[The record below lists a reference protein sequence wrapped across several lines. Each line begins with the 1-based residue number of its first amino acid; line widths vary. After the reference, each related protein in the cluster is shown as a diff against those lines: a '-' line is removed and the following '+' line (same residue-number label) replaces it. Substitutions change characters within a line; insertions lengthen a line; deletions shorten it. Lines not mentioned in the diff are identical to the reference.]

1 MTIFKRFIKL
11 LLILFVLFISTILV
25 TYLSLLYKP
34 ESIFLIANKTVTKNY
49 SFEYSKIDS
58 KVSLLRPVISIDD
71 ILVRDQNKKVVLKS
85 KKILVGID
93 LLKSFS
99 LGFIHLTNLKIDNL
113 NFSQDSS
120 SDKNTNFKMYIQ
132 SLDIESN
139 SNKFI
144 SLNSRILSRSGKLSI
159 VSEHGEFNNI
169 NFNKLNIFN
178 KLNDSKYYYSIY
190 FNLDEQILDE
200 NELIDLSSF
209 DEYKLDLTLYSSG
222 YFASDSNLFVTNNR
236 YSFKDSKL
244 KTKTGYLFENINAVL
259 YENSKKEITGIFD
272 ARIPDQNIS
281 GSIQINNNNNITM
294 YTNLKFDMNEILNYE
309 NFLILSGREEF
320 ETKIFISNGNTSLNL
335 KSKLKDTEIVS
346 NINELNKKF
355 AEELDTS
362 IFIENITRPTYLIKN
377 QRFYAFIG
385 DDNNGFFSLG
395 SSFDEQI
402 KVKDFT
408 DGFHIYLTLK
418 NLKINNILIPSDT
431 SNNANLKSLNLRIDE
446 LNFFNNIYKN
456 QTFKVNFKENS
467 SLSTFN
473 GDNLNG
479 SIKIDEAGF
488 IRIDVFD
495 TKFEFKGLDIIE
507 SQNNFD
513 VNNINLRFV
522 GKNIQTYDDLF
533 QDIDFYLLRNKNITT
548 VDNINISSKNLNIG
562 PYNDEDKAYISYN
575 NKNDMYKVRGSYKIY
590 NENSPLKNLLNYDF
604 DYLFTNLNIQW
615 IGIDQLKNIEGRVD
629 FLLKDFK
636 SNAELPNSAF
646 LRALKIFNLNAIIEN
661 INNEANLASSN
672 LYINRAEGDFYIG
685 KNRALIS
692 EPIKIETSEAKMRW
706 QGDIYKDSD
715 GILNN
720 LNLDLEMRLKVSEN
734 IPWYAAIFGGIPA
747 LAGGIVLENIF
758 DESLDDVSTFKFK
771 VTGNIDKPKIDRLD

>member
-1 MTIFKRFIKL
+1 MAFIKRSFKL
-11 LLILFVLFISTILV
+11 FLILFALFISLILV

-34 ESIFLIANKTVTKNY
+34 ESIFFIANKTVAKNY
-49 SFEYSKIDS
+49 SFEYSKINS
-58 KVSLLRPVISIDD
+58 KVSFLRPVISIDN
-71 ILVRDQNKKVVLKS
+71 ILIKDQDKKVVLNGNE
-85 KKILVGID
+85 ILIGID

-99 LGFIHLTNLKIDNL
+99 LGFIHLTDLKIDNF
-113 NFSQDSS
+113 NFLQDSS
-120 SDKNTNFKMYIQ
+120 SNQNTNFKIFIQ
-132 SLDIESN
+132 NLNIN
-139 SNKFI
+139 SNNNKFK
-144 SLNSRILSRSGKLSI
+144 SFNSRIFSQSGKLSI
-159 VSEHGEFNNI
+159 ATEYGEFNNI

-178 KLNDSKYYYSIY
+178 KLNDTKYYYSVY
-190 FNLDEQILDE
+190 FNLDEQTLNE
-200 NELIDLSSF
+200 NEFIDFSSF
-209 DEYKLDLTLYSSG
+209 SEYKLNLTVYSGG
-222 YFASDSNLFVTNNR
+222 YFASDSDLFVTNNR

-259 YENSKKEITGIFD
+259 YENSKKEITGIFE

-281 GSIQINNNNNITM
+281 GSIQINNNNITM
-294 YTNLKFDMNEILNYE
+294 YTNLEFDMNEILNYE
-309 NFLILSGREEF
+309 NFLILNGREEF

-355 AEELDTS
+355 ADELDTS
-362 IFIENITRPTYLIKN
+362 IFIENITKPTYLIKN
-377 QRFYAFIG
+377 QRFYAYIG
-385 DDNNGFFSLG
+385 EDNNGFFSLG

-418 NLKINNILIPSDT
+418 NLKINNILIPSDA

-456 QTFKVNFKENS
+456 QIFKVNFAENS
-467 SLSTFN
+467 SLATFN
-473 GDNLNG
+473 GNNLNG
-479 SIKIDEAGF
+479 SIKIDEVGF

-495 TKFEFKGLDIIE
+495 TKFEFQGLDIIE

-513 VNNINLRFV
+513 INNINLRFV

-575 NKNDMYKVRGSYKIY
+575 NKTDMYKVRGSYKIY
-590 NENSPLKNLLNYDF
+590 NENSPLKTLINYDF
-604 DYLFTNLNIQW
+604 DYLYTNLNIQW

-646 LRALKIFNLNAIIEN
+646 LRALKIFNLKG
-661 INNEANLASSN
+661 S
-672 LYINRAEGDFYIG
+672 F
-685 KNRALIS
+685 
-692 EPIKIETSEAKMRW
+692 ETSEYYCRRGLWLPSSINLSKKDIKFITNKIKNFIVNHAK
-706 QGDIYKDSD
+706 
-715 GILNN
+715 N
-720 LNLDLEMRLKVSEN
+720 
-734 IPWYAAIFGGIPA
+734 
-747 LAGGIVLENIF
+747 
-758 DESLDDVSTFKFK
+758 
-771 VTGNIDKPKIDRLD
+771 

>member
-1 MTIFKRFIKL
+1 MAFIKRSFKL
-11 LLILFVLFISTILV
+11 FLILFALFISLILV

-34 ESIFLIANKTVTKNY
+34 ESIFFIANKTVAKNY
-49 SFEYSKIDS
+49 SFEYSKINS
-58 KVSLLRPVISIDD
+58 KVSFLRPVISIDN
-71 ILVRDQNKKVVLKS
+71 ILIKDQDKKVVLNGNE
-85 KKILVGID
+85 ILIGID

-99 LGFIHLTNLKIDNL
+99 LGFIHLTDLKIDNF
-113 NFSQDSS
+113 NFLQDSS
-120 SDKNTNFKMYIQ
+120 SNQNTNFKIFIQ
-132 SLDIESN
+132 NLNIN
-139 SNKFI
+139 SNNNKFK
-144 SLNSRILSRSGKLSI
+144 SFNSRILSQSGKLSI
-159 VSEHGEFNNI
+159 ATEYGEFNNI

-178 KLNDSKYYYSIY
+178 KLNDTKYYYSVY
-190 FNLDEQILDE
+190 FNLDEQTLNE
-200 NELIDLSSF
+200 NEFIDFSSF
-209 DEYKLDLTLYSSG
+209 SEYKLNLTVYSGG
-222 YFASDSNLFVTNNR
+222 YFASDSDLFVTNNR

-259 YENSKKEITGIFD
+259 YENSKKEITGIFE

-281 GSIQINNNNNITM
+281 GSIQINNNNITM
-294 YTNLKFDMNEILNYE
+294 YTNLVFDMNEILNYE
-309 NFLILSGREEF
+309 NFLILNGREEF

-355 AEELDTS
+355 ADELDTS
-362 IFIENITRPTYLIKN
+362 IFIENITKPTYLIKN
-377 QRFYAFIG
+377 QRFYAYIG
-385 DDNNGFFSLG
+385 EDNNGFFSLG

-418 NLKINNILIPSDT
+418 NLKINNILIPSDA

-456 QTFKVNFKENS
+456 QIFKVNFKENS
-467 SLSTFN
+467 SLATFN
-473 GDNLNG
+473 GNNLNG
-479 SIKIDEAGF
+479 SIKIDEVGF

-495 TKFEFKGLDIIE
+495 TKFEFQGLDIIE

-513 VNNINLRFV
+513 INNINLRFV

-575 NKNDMYKVRGSYKIY
+575 NKTDMYKVRGSYKIY
-590 NENSPLKNLLNYDF
+590 NENSPLKTLINYDF
-604 DYLFTNLNIQW
+604 DYLYTNLNIQW

-661 INNEANLASSN
+661 INNEANLTSSN

-692 EPIKIETSEAKMRW
+692 EPIKVETSEAKMRW
-706 QGDIYKDSD
+706 QGAIYKDSD
-715 GILNN
+715 GLLNN

-734 IPWYAAIFGGIPA
+734 IPWYAAVFGGFPA

-758 DESLDDVSTFKFK
+758 EESLDDVSTFKFK
-771 VTGNIDKPKIDRLD
+771 VTGNIDNPKIDRLD

>member
-1 MTIFKRFIKL
+1 MAFIKRSFKL
-11 LLILFVLFISTILV
+11 FLILFALFISLILV

-34 ESIFLIANKTVTKNY
+34 ESIFFIANKTVAKNY
-49 SFEYSKIDS
+49 SFEYSKINS
-58 KVSLLRPVISIDD
+58 KVSFLRPVISIDN
-71 ILVRDQNKKVVLKS
+71 ILIKDQDKKVVLNGNE
-85 KKILVGID
+85 ILIGID

-99 LGFIHLTNLKIDNL
+99 LGFIHLTDLKIDNF
-113 NFSQDSS
+113 NFLQDSS
-120 SDKNTNFKMYIQ
+120 SNQNTNFKIFIQ
-132 SLDIESN
+132 NLNIN
-139 SNKFI
+139 SNNNKFK
-144 SLNSRILSRSGKLSI
+144 SFNSRILSQSGKLSI
-159 VSEHGEFNNI
+159 ATEYGEFNNI

-178 KLNDSKYYYSIY
+178 KLNDTKYYYSVY
-190 FNLDEQILDE
+190 FNLDEQTLNE
-200 NELIDLSSF
+200 NEFIDFSSF
-209 DEYKLDLTLYSSG
+209 SEYKLNLTVYSGG
-222 YFASDSNLFVTNNR
+222 YFASDSDLFVTNNR

-259 YENSKKEITGIFD
+259 YENSKKEITGIFE

-281 GSIQINNNNNITM
+281 GSIQINNNNITM
-294 YTNLKFDMNEILNYE
+294 YTNLEFDMNEILNYE
-309 NFLILSGREEF
+309 NFLILNGREEF

-355 AEELDTS
+355 ADELDTS
-362 IFIENITRPTYLIKN
+362 IFIENITKPTYLIKN
-377 QRFYAFIG
+377 QRFYAYIG
-385 DDNNGFFSLG
+385 EDNNGFFSLG

-418 NLKINNILIPSDT
+418 NLKINNILIPSDA

-456 QTFKVNFKENS
+456 QIFKVNFAENS
-467 SLSTFN
+467 SLATFN
-473 GDNLNG
+473 GNNLNG
-479 SIKIDEAGF
+479 SIKIDEVGF

-495 TKFEFKGLDIIE
+495 TKFEFQGLDIIE

-513 VNNINLRFV
+513 INNINLRFV

-575 NKNDMYKVRGSYKIY
+575 NKTDMYKVRGSYKIY
-590 NENSPLKNLLNYDF
+590 NENSPLKTLINYDF
-604 DYLFTNLNIQW
+604 DYLYTNLNIQW

-661 INNEANLASSN
+661 INNEANLTSSN

-692 EPIKIETSEAKMRW
+692 DPIKVETSEAKMRW
-706 QGDIYKDSD
+706 QGAIYKDSD
-715 GILNN
+715 GLLNN

-734 IPWYAAIFGGIPA
+734 IPWYAAVFGGFPA

-758 DESLDDVSTFKFK
+758 EESLDDVSTFKFK
-771 VTGNIDKPKIDRLD
+771 VTGNIDNPKIDRLD

>member
-1 MTIFKRFIKL
+1 MAIFKRFLKL
-11 LLILFVLFISTILV
+11 LLILFALFISSILV
-25 TYLSLLYKP
+25 TYVSLLYKP
-34 ESIFLIANKTVTKNY
+34 ESVFFIANKTVAKNY
-49 SFEYSKIDS
+49 SFEYSKINS
-58 KVSLLRPVISIDD
+58 KVSFLRPVISIDN
-71 ILVRDQNKKVVLKS
+71 ILIKDQDKNVVLNGNE
-85 KKILVGID
+85 ILIGID
-93 LLKSFS
+93 LVKSFS
-99 LGFIHLTNLKIDNL
+99 LGFIHLTDLKIDNF
-113 NFSQDSS
+113 NFLQDSS
-120 SDKNTNFKMYIQ
+120 SNQNTNFKILIQ
-132 SLDIESN
+132 NLNIN
-139 SNKFI
+139 SNNNKFK
-144 SLNSRILSRSGKLSI
+144 SFNSRIFSQSGKLSI
-159 VSEHGEFNNI
+159 ATEYGEFNNI

-178 KLNDSKYYYSIY
+178 KLNDTKYYYSVY
-190 FNLDEQILDE
+190 FNLDEQILNE
-200 NELIDLSSF
+200 NEFIDFSSF
-209 DEYKLDLTLYSSG
+209 SEYKLNLTVYSSG
-222 YFASDSNLFVTNNR
+222 YFASDSDLFVTNNR

-259 YENSKKEITGIFD
+259 YENSKKEITGIFE

-281 GSIQINNNNNITM
+281 GSIQINNNNITM
-294 YTNLKFDMNEILNYE
+294 YTNLEFDMNEILNYE

-346 NINELNKKF
+346 NINELNKRF
-355 AEELDTS
+355 ADELDTS
-362 IFIENITRPTYLIKN
+362 IFIENITKPTYLIKN
-377 QRFYAFIG
+377 QRFYAYIG
-385 DDNNGFFSLG
+385 EDNNGFFSLG

-418 NLKINNILIPSDT
+418 NLKINNILIPSDA
-431 SNNANLKSLNLRIDE
+431 SNNANLKSLNLKIDE

-456 QTFKVNFKENS
+456 QIFKVNFKENS
-467 SLSTFN
+467 SLATFN
-473 GDNLNG
+473 GNNLNG
-479 SIKIDEAGF
+479 SIKIDEVGF

-495 TKFEFKGLDIIE
+495 TKFEFQGLDIIE

-513 VNNINLRFV
+513 INNINLRFV

-575 NKNDMYKVRGSYKIY
+575 NKTDMYKVRGSYKIY
-590 NENSPLKNLLNYDF
+590 NENRPLKNLINYDF
-604 DYLFTNLNIQW
+604 DYLYTNLNIQW

-661 INNEANLASSN
+661 INNEANLTSSN

-692 EPIKIETSEAKMRW
+692 EPIKVETSEAKMRW

-715 GILNN
+715 GLLNN

-734 IPWYAAIFGGIPA
+734 IPWYAAVFGGFPA

-758 DESLDDVSTFKFK
+758 EESLDDVSTFKFK
-771 VTGNIDKPKIDRLD
+771 VTGNIDNPKIDRLD

>member
-1 MTIFKRFIKL
+1 MAFIKRSFKL
-11 LLILFVLFISTILV
+11 FLILFALFISLILV

-34 ESIFLIANKTVTKNY
+34 ESIFFIANKTVAKNY
-49 SFEYSKIDS
+49 SFEYSKINS
-58 KVSLLRPVISIDD
+58 KVSFLRPVISIDN
-71 ILVRDQNKKVVLKS
+71 ILIKDQDKKVVLNGNE
-85 KKILVGID
+85 ILIGID

-99 LGFIHLTNLKIDNL
+99 LGFIHLTDLKIDNF
-113 NFSQDSS
+113 NFLQDSS
-120 SDKNTNFKMYIQ
+120 SNQNTNFKIFIQ
-132 SLDIESN
+132 NLNIN
-139 SNKFI
+139 SNNNKFK
-144 SLNSRILSRSGKLSI
+144 SFNSRILSQSGKLSI
-159 VSEHGEFNNI
+159 ATEYGEFNNI

-178 KLNDSKYYYSIY
+178 KLNDTKYYYSVY
-190 FNLDEQILDE
+190 FNLDEQTLNE
-200 NELIDLSSF
+200 NEFIDFSSF
-209 DEYKLDLTLYSSG
+209 SEYKLNLTVYSGG
-222 YFASDSNLFVTNNR
+222 YFASDSDLFVTNNR

-259 YENSKKEITGIFD
+259 YENSKKEITGTFE

-281 GSIQINNNNNITM
+281 GSIQINNNNITM
-294 YTNLKFDMNEILNYE
+294 YTNLEFDMNEILNYE
-309 NFLILSGREEF
+309 NFLILNGREEF

-355 AEELDTS
+355 ADELDTS
-362 IFIENITRPTYLIKN
+362 IFIENITKPTYLIKN
-377 QRFYAFIG
+377 QRFYAYIG
-385 DDNNGFFSLG
+385 EDNNGFFSLG

-418 NLKINNILIPSDT
+418 NLKINNILIPSDA

-456 QTFKVNFKENS
+456 QIFKVNFAENS
-467 SLSTFN
+467 SLATFN
-473 GDNLNG
+473 GNNLNG
-479 SIKIDEAGF
+479 SIKIDEVGF

-495 TKFEFKGLDIIE
+495 TKFEFQGLDIIE

-513 VNNINLRFV
+513 INNINLRFV

-575 NKNDMYKVRGSYKIY
+575 NKTDMYKVRGSYKIY
-590 NENSPLKNLLNYDF
+590 NENSPLKTLINYDF
-604 DYLFTNLNIQW
+604 DYLYTNLNIQW

-661 INNEANLASSN
+661 INNEANLTSSN

-692 EPIKIETSEAKMRW
+692 DPIKVETSEAKMRW
-706 QGDIYKDSD
+706 QGAIYKDSD
-715 GILNN
+715 GLLNN

-734 IPWYAAIFGGIPA
+734 IPWYAAVFGGFPA

-758 DESLDDVSTFKFK
+758 EESLDDVSTFKFK
-771 VTGNIDKPKIDRLD
+771 VTGNIDNPKIDRLD